1 MALGVFLG
9 HAEVHVEEQELA
21 LGRGFRALAR
31 EDLRSQSM
39 WTSLS
44 YFGRRS
50 TGRSGVGRPGRE
62 AVGVDADVLDAEL
75 GQARG
80 DGLGIVGPGAVDDD
94 VPPGDDALLVE
105 DAADLG
111 LHRRW

>member
-1 MALGVFLG
+1 MALRVFLG
-9 HAEVHVEEQELA
+9 HPEVHVEEQELA

-31 EDLRSQSM
+31 EDLAEPVDVDELVVLRQA
-39 WTSLS
+39 LD
-44 YFGRRS
+44 RQVR
-50 TGRSGVGRPGRE
+50 VGRPGRE